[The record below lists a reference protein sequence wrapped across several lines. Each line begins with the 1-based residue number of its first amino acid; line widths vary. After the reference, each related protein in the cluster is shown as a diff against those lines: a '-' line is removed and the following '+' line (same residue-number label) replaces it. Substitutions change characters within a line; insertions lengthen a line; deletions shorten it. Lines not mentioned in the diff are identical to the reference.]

1 VLVGGPGFDGPG
13 FGDLAGPSKTWRG
26 RQKSKRAWLGA
37 LGTFS
42 ILGFTFF
49 AQGFSTCFLW
59 SWCGLR
65 KTRISSAHASIS
77 IAGEARSTAQ
87 GSAAVG
93 DRRGGGELEHSRA
106 GPSHAAMLGGR
117 GRGPTWAGVRR
128 LGTPTSELQRGG
140 SAARAERRVNAC
152 KAPPSRL
159 QQHQTAP
166 QHGARQ
172 PATPRR

>member
-65 KTRISSAHASIS
+65 KTRISSAHTSIS

-128 LGTPTSELQRGG
+128 LGTQL
-140 SAARAERRVNAC
+140 
-152 KAPPSRL
+152 PPSCS
-159 QQHQTAP
+159 T
-166 QHGARQ
+166 GAALRGLKGV
-172 PATPRR
+172 